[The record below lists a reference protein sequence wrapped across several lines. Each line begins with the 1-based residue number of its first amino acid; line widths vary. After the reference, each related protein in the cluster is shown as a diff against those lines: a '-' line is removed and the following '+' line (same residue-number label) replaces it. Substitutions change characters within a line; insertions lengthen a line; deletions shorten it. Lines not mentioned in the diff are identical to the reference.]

1 MKITSLKNTLFL
13 QAEVERAIRNPMFL
27 LYAVMIAQHT
37 KLLLIFGI
45 KP

>member
-1 MKITSLKNTLFL
+1 MKITSFKKQNTLFP

-27 LYAVMIAQHT
+27 LYVVMITQNT

-45 KP
+45 